1 MCATATA
8 GGKLI
13 AERDEVTELLLAA
26 RDGRREALDRLMP
39 LVYEELK
46 GIARNRLRA
55 ERRNHSLNT
64 TALVHETYLKIVDQ
78 TRAQWRDRAQFFA
91 IASTLMRRILV
102 DHARKQRSTKRGGE
116 RTRVPLDATQLSI
129 DEEADRLVAL
139 DDALGRLASVDERL
153 CRVVECRFF
162 AGLSEQETAEVL
174 GVTTRTVERYWAKA
188 KALLYMEL
196 SVA

>member
-1 MCATATA
+1 MV
-8 GGKLI
+8 

-46 GIARNRLRA
+46 SIARNRLRA
-55 ERRNHSLNT
+55 ERRNDSLNT
-64 TALVHETYLKIVDQ
+64 TALVHETYLKLVDQ

-102 DHARKQRSTKRGGE
+102 DHARKHGSEKRGGE
-116 RTRVPLDATQLSI
+116 RRRVPLDASHLSI

-139 DDALGRLASVDERL
+139 DDALQRLANVDERL

-196 SVA
+196 SVS